1 MMHLSVAV
9 LEAIKNKAYSLRPL
23 EQMPYN
29 KRHGIKRD
37 LSMAEIIARRMAM
50 AMGYREEEENA
61 EDDKH

>member
-37 LSMAEIIARRMAM
+37 LGMAEMVARRM

>member
-23 EQMPYN
+23 EQMPYS

-37 LSMAEIIARRMAM
+37 LGMAEIVARRM
-50 AMGYREEEENA
+50 AMGYREE
-61 EDDKH
+61 